1 MTLMCVSAPE
11 EGSHVVSNGCSSPT
25 QQQLSPDRPP
35 PPSTPE
41 SPEILRELRRY
52 AASADEDAAGVPSD
66 LPSPLDMS
74 STPASDSQHN
84 QSDHIRHHLAAAAAD
99 IRGTKRKLSTNNSN
113 GGGSKQFGSK
123 RASAAGR
130 FPGMSPSSGVTYP
143 SGSLSS
149 SSSLM
154 GNMGHMTHPY
164 LMGGSSG
171 GSAYLQTAGQTLGDL
186 QAMFPS
192 AASDLL
198 CQGSAHLPSAAPSC
212 SSLSS
217 GYAATGPT
225 MSSAPSASTSS
236 SSSLPPYM
244 MNPSMAG
251 LLAPGYSLNY
261 SQSEPRMY
269 SNPLGGFPSPGL
281 SSFSS
286 PHSSLLG
293 MALSQADA
301 PFIRETDNGGTSS
314 DDDVIE
320 VMGQ

>member
-1 MTLMCVSAPE
+1 M
-11 EGSHVVSNGCSSPT
+11 VSNGCSSPT
-25 QQQLSPDRPP
+25 QRQLSPDRPP
-35 PPSTPE
+35 LPATPE

-52 AASADEDAAGVPSD
+52 ADEDAAQVPSD

-74 STPASDSQHN
+74 SAPASDLQHN
-84 QSDHIRHHLAAAAAD
+84 QPGHTRDDLATTAGD
-99 IRGTKRKLSTNNSN
+99 IRGNKRKLSTNGN
-113 GGGSKQFGSK
+113 GGGGKQFGSK

-130 FPGMSPSSGVTYP
+130 FPGMSLSGGGVTYP
-143 SGSLSS
+143 SASLTS

-154 GNMGHMTHPY
+154 GNVGHMNHPY
-164 LMGGSSG
+164 LMGGGGSS

-198 CQGSAHLPSAAPSC
+198 GQGSAHLPSTAPSC

-217 GYAATGPT
+217 AYAATGPA

-236 SSSLPPYM
+236 SSLAQGSLPPYM

-269 SNPLGGFPSPGL
+269 SNPLGNFSSPGL
-281 SSFSS
+281 GSFSS

-293 MALSQADA
+293 MALSQADP
-301 PFIRETDNGGTSS
+301 PFIRETDNGGSSS